1 MVVTGRKEAGKLLN
15 QVAVR
20 GLSKAYRRRILFK
33 DISLTIPDRSVFVLL
48 GPNGTG
54 KTTFLRIICGLI
66 PATSGQIEII
76 INGQALS
83 PREKRTQIGLISPD
97 LALYGELSAV
107 ENLEFFA
114 EVRGIPFSLAWARE
128 LLHFVGLQG
137 REHDLL
143 DTYSSGMKQRM
154 KYACALLHQPH
165 ILILDEPTTN
175 LDESGV
181 ALVDKI
187 IKQQKQQGIVIIATN
202 EPREV
207 AYGDQTFTLA

>member
-1 MVVTGRKEAGKLLN
+1 MLN
-15 QVAVR
+15 QITIKA
-20 GLSKAYRRRILFK
+20 LSKAYRRRVLFK
-33 DISLTIPDRSVFVLL
+33 DISLTIPDRSAFVIL
-48 GPNGTG
+48 GPNGAG

-66 PATSGQIEII
+66 PATSGQVEII
-76 INGQALS
+76 INGQVLTA
-83 PREKRTQIGLISPD
+83 REKRNQIGLVSPD

-114 EVRGIPFSLAWARE
+114 GVRGFSFSLDRARE
-128 LLHFVGLQG
+128 LLHLVGLQG
-137 REHDLL
+137 RGHDLL
-143 DTYSSGMKQRM
+143 NTYSSGMKQRL

-187 IKQQKQQGIVIIATN
+187 IKQHKQRGIVIIATN
-202 EPREV
+202 ESREV

>member
-1 MVVTGRKEAGKLLN
+1 LLN
-15 QVAVR
+15 QITIKA
-20 GLSKAYRRRILFK
+20 LSKAYRRRVLFK
-33 DISLTIPDRSVFVLL
+33 DISLTIPDRSAFVIL
-48 GPNGTG
+48 GPNGAG

-66 PATSGQIEII
+66 PATSGQVEII
-76 INGQALS
+76 INGQVLTA
-83 PREKRTQIGLISPD
+83 REKRNQIGLVSPD

-114 EVRGIPFSLAWARE
+114 GVRGFSFSLDRARE
-128 LLHFVGLQG
+128 LLHLVGLQG
-137 REHDLL
+137 RGHDLL
-143 DTYSSGMKQRM
+143 NTYSSGMKQRL

-187 IKQQKQQGIVIIATN
+187 IKQHKQRGIVIIATN
-202 EPREV
+202 ESREV